1 MAQYM
6 LLVYEEEADEAA
18 QVERDEAVPWFLEL
32 HRSLREAGV
41 LVNVKALRSPGSAT
55 TVRVRDGD
63 AEIVDGPFAVTKEVL
78 AGFYLVECADLDEAL
93 ALAARIPPASWGT
106 VEVRPVVPVEEW
118 AETARRLGVEMSDED
133 VENLA

>member
-6 LLVYEEEADEAA
+6 LLVYEEEVDEAG
-18 QVERDEAVPWFLEL
+18 QVERDQAVPWFLEL
-32 HRSLREAGV
+32 HRGLREAGV
-41 LVNVKALRSPGSAT
+41 LVNVKALRSPESAT

-93 ALAARIPPASWGT
+93 ALAAQIPPARWGT

-118 AETARRLGVEMSDED
+118 VETGRRLGLELTDED
-133 VENLA
+133 RRNLA

>member
-6 LLVYEEEADEAA
+6 LLVYEEEVDEAG
-18 QVERDEAVPWFLEL
+18 QVKRDQAVPWFLEL

-41 LVNVKALRSPGSAT
+41 LVNVKALRSPQSAT
-55 TVRVRDGD
+55 TVRVREGD
-63 AEIVDGPFAVTKEVL
+63 TEIVDGPFAVTKEML

-106 VEVRPVVPVEEW
+106 VEVRPVVPVEQWSER
-118 AETARRLGVEMSDED
+118 ASRLGLELTDED
-133 VENLA
+133 KRNLA

>member
-6 LLVYEEEADEAA
+6 LLVYEEEVDEAG
-18 QVERDEAVPWFLEL
+18 QVERDQAVPWFLEL

-41 LVNVKALRSPGSAT
+41 LVNVKALRSPASAT
-55 TVRVRDGD
+55 TVRVRDGE

-78 AGFYLVECADLDEAL
+78 AGFYLVDCADLDEAL
-93 ALAARIPPASWGT
+93 ALAARIPPARWGT

-118 AETARRLGVEMSDED
+118 VETGRRLGLELTDED
-133 VENLA
+133 RRNLA

>member
-6 LLVYEEEADEAA
+6 LLVYEEEVDEAG
-18 QVERDEAVPWFLEL
+18 QVERDQAVPWFLEL

-41 LVNVKALRSPGSAT
+41 LVNVKALRSPASAT

-118 AETARRLGVEMSDED
+118 SETARRLGLELSDED

>member
-6 LLVYEEEADEAA
+6 LLVYEEEVDEAG
-18 QVERDEAVPWFLEL
+18 QVERDQAVPWFLEL

-41 LVNVKALRSPGSAT
+41 LVNVKALRSPASAT

-93 ALAARIPPASWGT
+93 ALAARIPPARWGT

-118 AETARRLGVEMSDED
+118 VETGRRLGLELTDED
-133 VENLA
+133 KRNLA

>member
-6 LLVYEEEADEAA
+6 LLVYEEEVDEAG
-18 QVERDEAVPWFLEL
+18 QVERDQAVPWFLEL

-41 LVNVKALRSPGSAT
+41 LVNVKALRSPDSAT

>member
-6 LLVYEEEADEAA
+6 LLVYEEEVDEAG
-18 QVERDEAVPWFLEL
+18 QVERDQAVPWFLEL

-41 LVNVKALRSPGSAT
+41 LVNVKALRSPASAT

-93 ALAARIPPASWGT
+93 ALAARIPPARWGT
-106 VEVRPVVPVEEW
+106 IEVRPVVPVEEW
-118 AETARRLGVEMSDED
+118 VETGRRLGLELSDED
-133 VENLA
+133 KRNLA

>member
-6 LLVYEEEADEAA
+6 LLVYEEEVDEAG
-18 QVERDEAVPWFLEL
+18 QVERDQAVPWFLEL

-41 LVNVKALRSPGSAT
+41 LVNVKALRSPASAT

-118 AETARRLGVEMSDED
+118 AEAARRLGVEMSDED

>member
-6 LLVYEEEADEAA
+6 LLVYEEEVDEAG
-18 QVERDEAVPWFLEL
+18 QVERDQAVPWFLEL

-41 LVNVKALRSPGSAT
+41 LVNVKALRSPASAT

-78 AGFYLVECADLDEAL
+78 AGFYLLECADLDEAL
-93 ALAARIPPASWGT
+93 ALAARIPPARWGT

-118 AETARRLGVEMSDED
+118 VETGRRLGLELTDED
-133 VENLA
+133 RRNLA

>member
-6 LLVYEEEADEAA
+6 LLVYEEEVDEAG
-18 QVERDEAVPWFLEL
+18 QIERDQAVPWFLEL

-41 LVNVKALRSPGSAT
+41 LVNVKALRSPESAT

-118 AETARRLGVEMSDED
+118 AETARRLGVELSDED

>member
-6 LLVYEEEADEAA
+6 LLVYEEEVDEAG
-18 QVERDEAVPWFLEL
+18 QVERDQAVPWFLEL

-41 LVNVKALRSPGSAT
+41 LVNVKALRSPESAT

>member
-6 LLVYEEEADEAA
+6 LLVYEEEVDEAG
-18 QVERDEAVPWFLEL
+18 QVERDQAVPWFLEL

-41 LVNVKALRSPGSAT
+41 LVNVKALRSPASAT

-93 ALAARIPPASWGT
+93 ALAARIPPARWGT
-106 VEVRPVVPVEEW
+106 IEVRPVVPVEEW
-118 AETARRLGVEMSDED
+118 VETGRRLGLELTDED
-133 VENLA
+133 RRNLA

>member
-6 LLVYEEEADEAA
+6 LLVYEEEVDEAG
-18 QVERDEAVPWFLEL
+18 QVERDQAVPWFLEL
-32 HRSLREAGV
+32 HRGLREAGV
-41 LVNVKALRSPGSAT
+41 LVNVKALRSPDSAT

-93 ALAARIPPASWGT
+93 ALAARIPPATWGT
-106 VEVRPVVPVEEW
+106 VEVRPVVPVEDW
-118 AETARRLGVEMSDED
+118 VETGRRLGLELTDED
-133 VENLA
+133 RRNLA